1 MILPGEAQQQLLL
14 EVVVAGTEVH
24 FLEAVVVVAAVVA
37 ENAEKA
43 ADRLGTDAAVA
54 ADGRT
59 SVAVVD
65 SVAAGESEESE
76 ESEEFEVAEVAEE
89 AEVAVLERSL
99 ERSEPRSAASLVES
113 PFKRNIVV

>member
-76 ESEEFEVAEVAEE
+76 EFEVAEVAEE

>member
-76 ESEEFEVAEVAEE
+76 EFEVAEE